1 VDIQMAGIP
10 VCGGANRCIQR
21 AGRQQSPFGKAREYH
36 SELHAGP
43 AAASYWTCD
52 FTAEYVRINASYRT

>member
-1 VDIQMAGIP
+1 
-10 VCGGANRCIQR
+10 
-21 AGRQQSPFGKAREYH
+21 
-36 SELHAGP
+36 LHAGR